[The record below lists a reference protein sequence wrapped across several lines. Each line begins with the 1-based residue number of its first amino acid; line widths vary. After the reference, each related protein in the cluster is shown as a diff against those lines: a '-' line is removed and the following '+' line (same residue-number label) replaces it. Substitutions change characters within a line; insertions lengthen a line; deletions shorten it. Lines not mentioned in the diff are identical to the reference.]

1 MAEKKRQAAG
11 RTSSGKSAAG
21 KKAAASGKS
30 SGRQSAGSPARQR
43 SGGSAKK
50 TDTAKRKQSKSA
62 LEEREALPAMNPGM
76 SREVMIWFLLA
87 LAVLMFISLIGFGG
101 YVGGRLADI
110 LFGIFGT
117 AAYALPFLLFL
128 LTLFLSSNRGNRTA
142 AVKAA
147 AGAALYIDIC
157 AVIHL
162 SVIGYTP
169 GHTISEYAQIGTEYH
184 SGGGLVGGALT
195 AFFCPAIGVIGAAF
209 TYLII
214 GIISIA
220 LLTQKTPFL
229 NASKKSSEAYREHQ
243 KRSEERKEQ
252 RKLERE
258 YLDAMEEDEGG
269 RAAERP
275 ERQSHTTA
283 APAPDPDALSP
294 VFFSALDKNPD
305 ARKPGPALNLSGKS
319 RKKPPVLADEGSEEK
334 GITFLKI
341 SRNGESTLEKNGDD
355 TAIAQEGNG
364 EDVSLRKT
372 IDTRF
377 GGNSAQESRPARAA
391 SFSERTLLR
400 SGSSEKKT
408 ANVPAAASS
417 GLKEEPAG
425 MSAPAAAPGVSFAIQ
440 REGSAGPAED
450 EYEDQSDSGQE
461 DSIWMKPEQMK
472 AVRKGSVAGRVFS
485 DDTASAAKTE
495 RAGSAS
501 GGRDQTASGAA
512 GDGQKKKVSAAEAD
526 AAAQEVGKEIE
537 QQKEE
542 EAVPYTFPPID
553 YLSLPPKKRGGQ
565 SDEELRETAEKLQ
578 TILKTFGVNATVTN
592 VSCGPSVTRY
602 ELMPELG
609 VKVSRIVSLADD
621 IKLNLAAADIRIEAP
636 IPGKA
641 AVGIEVP
648 NKETSMV
655 SLRELIDSDEFRRQ
669 KAKSKISYV
678 VGKDIAGRTIVSD
691 IAKMPHLLIAGATG
705 SGKSVFINTL
715 IMSIIYEADPSEV
728 KMIMV
733 DPKVVELSVYN
744 GIPHLFIPVVTDPKK
759 AAGALNWAVA
769 EMTKRYQLFA
779 NYGVRN
785 LAGFN
790 AKAEELKKSGKE
802 DAPEKMPQ
810 IVIIVDE
817 LADLMMVSGK
827 EVEDAICRLAQLA
840 RACGIHL
847 VIATQRPS
855 VDVITGLIKANIP
868 SRIAFAV
875 SSGTDSR
882 TIIDMN
888 GAEKLLGNG
897 DMLFSPQTYKKPV
910 RVQGAFVSDDEI
922 AAVVDFIK
930 AQNPA
935 GTSEEKMK
943 ERLDEVAKASAAVSG
958 GTSGGGGNDGQDE
971 LFADAGRFLI
981 QKDKASIGMLQR
993 WFKIGFNRA
1002 GRIMDQ
1008 LAEAGVV
1015 SEDEGTKPRRIL
1027 MSEEQF
1033 ENYLEQN

>member
-1 MAEKKRQAAG
+1 
-11 RTSSGKSAAG
+11 
-21 KKAAASGKS
+21 
-30 SGRQSAGSPARQR
+30 
-43 SGGSAKK
+43 
-50 TDTAKRKQSKSA
+50 
-62 LEEREALPAMNPGM
+62 MNPGM
-76 SREVMIWFLLA
+76 SREVMIWLVLA

-147 AGAALYIDIC
+147 AGAALYVDIC

-162 SVIGYTP
+162 SAVGYTP

-243 KRSEERKEQ
+243 KRAEERKEQ

-258 YLDAMEEDEGG
+258 YLDAMEEGEDS

-275 ERQSHTTA
+275 ERQSRRAA

-294 VFFSALDKNPD
+294 VFFSALKKNPD
-305 ARKPGPALNLSGKS
+305 AGKPGPALNLSGKS
-319 RKKPPVLADEGSEEK
+319 RKKSSALTDGESEEK

-341 SRNGESTLEKNGDD
+341 SRNGDSTLEKGGNG
-355 TAIAQEGNG
+355 TVIAQDENG
-364 EDVSLRKT
+364 QDTSVRKT
-372 IDTRF
+372 IDTGF
-377 GGNSAQESRPARAA
+377 GGNSAEKESKPARAA

-400 SGSSEKKT
+400 SGSSEKKDT
-408 ANVPAAASS
+408 KVPAAASS
-417 GLKEEPAG
+417 GLKAEPAG
-425 MSAPAAAPGVSFAIQ
+425 VSAPAAAPGVSFAIQ

-450 EYEDQSDSGQE
+450 EYEDQSVSGQE

-472 AVRKGSVAGRVFS
+472 AVRRGSVAGRVFS
-485 DDTASAAKTE
+485 DDASSAAKKE
-495 RAGSAS
+495 RAGSVS

-512 GDGQKKKVSAAEAD
+512 EDGQKKKVSAAEAD

-655 SLRELIDSDEFRRQ
+655 TLRELIDSDEFRRQ

-790 AKAEELKKSGKE
+790 AKAEELKNSGKE

-930 AQNPA
+930 AQNPSGA
-935 GTSEEKMK
+935 SDDKMK
-943 ERLDEVAKASAAVSG
+943 ERMDEVAKASAAVSG
-958 GTSGGGGNDGQDE
+958 GSSGSDNDGVDE